1 MFYDKAKI
9 FVKAGDGGNGSAS
22 FRRERYV
29 PMGGPDGGDG
39 GRGGSVYLRVDV
51 GETAL
56 LDYRYKQHFKAE
68 KGGNGAKQKKH
79 GKAGED
85 LYLPVPPGTV
95 VRDGDT
101 DELIADLIVPEQS
114 VMVARGG
121 RGGLGNTHFTTSTM
135 QAPTFAEK
143 GEPGEERWL
152 RLELKILADV
162 GIIGFPNVG
171 KSTLVSKVTAANPKI
186 ADYPFTT
193 LSPTLGVATVDEFTF
208 VIADI
213 PGLIE
218 GAHEGIG
225 LGHDFLRH
233 VERTRVLIHMVDV
246 SPQTGRD
253 PLADYLTII
262 DELRLFDVSLLDKPQ
277 VVVLNKIDV
286 PGAEERATTVE
297 RQLKQRGIKTF
308 RVSADQGQGL
318 DALLK
323 AAATLL
329 QEMPPAPAE
338 PVEEVRVY
346 QPLQAPGEFSIS
358 IEEDA
363 FVVTG
368 KTVERVAAMT
378 DVENRQAIARFE
390 RRLLRMGVLK
400 ALEEAGVQAGDTV
413 RIGNVELLWGA
424 LGQ

>member
-1 MFYDKAKI
+1 MFYDRAKI

-51 GETAL
+51 GETTL
-56 LDYRYKQHFKAE
+56 IDYRYKQHFKAA

-95 VRDGDT
+95 VRDADT
-101 DELIADLIVPEQS
+101 DELIADLIVPQQS

-121 RGGLGNTHFTTSTM
+121 KGGLGNVHFATSTM

-152 RLELKILADV
+152 QLELKILADV

-171 KSTLVSKVTAANPKI
+171 KSTLVSRVTAASPKI

-218 GAHEGIG
+218 GAHEGVG

-246 SPQTGRD
+246 SPQSGRD
-253 PLADYLTII
+253 PLRDYETINE
-262 DELRLFDVSLLDKPQ
+262 ELRLFDPSLLEKPQ
-277 VVVLNKIDV
+277 VVALNKIDV
-286 PGAEERATTVE
+286 PGAVDRAVTAE
-297 RQLKQRGIKTF
+297 AALKKGGIRSF
-308 RVSADQGQGL
+308 RISAEQAQGL
-318 DALLK
+318 EPLVRAV
-323 AAATLL
+323 ATIL

-338 PVEEVRVY
+338 PTEEVRVY
-346 QPLQAPGEFSIS
+346 RPLEAPGEFSVS

-368 KTVERVAAMT
+368 KAIERMAAMT
-378 DVENRQAIARFE
+378 DVQNRQAIMRFE
-390 RRLLRMGVLK
+390 RRIERMGVLK
-400 ALEEAGVQAGDTV
+400 ALEEAGVQNGDTV
-413 RIGNVELLWGA
+413 RIGRIELIWGTPER
-424 LGQ
+424 